1 MNAIDSAMELDG
13 ILNKNAETARPAN
26 ICRAIVCRISDSG
39 AIVVQVVG
47 GSDAFFT
54 CDILQSGGNLGLK
67 AGDPVLVVA
76 PSSAE
81 DNGVILGLIGPY
93 RPPASISSPAE
104 HLTVEASESL
114 ALKCG
119 DGSIELRKDGKVLVK
134 GKDIVSYASRVQ
146 RIKGGTVSIN

>member
-13 ILNKNAETARPAN
+13 LLNKNAERARPSN
-26 ICRAIVCRISDSG
+26 ICRAIVSRILDTG
-39 AIVVQVVG
+39 AIIVQVIG

-54 CDILQSGGNLGLK
+54 CDILQSGGHLALN
-67 AGDPVLVVA
+67 AGDPVLVIA
-76 PSSAE
+76 PSSAQ
-81 DNGVILGLIGPY
+81 DKGVILGLVGPY
-93 RPPASISSPAE
+93 RPPAQISGPAE

-134 GKDIVSYASRVQ
+134 GKDIVSYATRVQ